1 MSVSPN
7 KKSRGGKRN
16 AGKEYLKN
24 VFSINTSYCRTEVEL
39 IQHVIAKSGFLETS
53 VGGSLYWFGLS
64 L

>member
-39 IQHVIAKSGFLETS
+39 I
-53 VGGSLYWFGLS
+53 
-64 L
+64 